1 MKLKRGNKKS
11 HSPLGA
17 EEMANHRE
25 RLLTDFPTG

>member
-1 MKLKRGNKKS
+1 MKLKTETKEPF
-11 HSPLGA
+11 PLGA